1 MNLKRCEKGHFY
13 DGDRYASCPH
23 CGAAAGASDDS
34 TTVAMRPVNGSE
46 NVTMDLYSGGGVAED
61 DAVTVQHI
69 ATDSDVTQKRQEP
82 VEVLPMEP
90 VRPQPSAAAPV
101 QSLPDDD
108 VPTRR
113 YYEEA
118 IATPVKAEPVVGWLV
133 CTKGEYFGQSFTL
146 KSGRNFIGRGRD
158 MDICLEGERS
168 VSRDRHAVI
177 VYEPKERMFLAQ
189 AGDAREL
196 FYVNDDVVLD
206 HVVLKAN
213 DIISLGKVD
222 LMIIPCCTKEFAW
235 EDLEKKENG
244 QS

>member
-1 MNLKRCEKGHFY
+1 M
-13 DGDRYASCPH
+13 
-23 CGAAAGASDDS
+23 
-34 TTVAMRPVNGSE
+34 
-46 NVTMDLYSGGGVAED
+46 
-61 DAVTVQHI
+61 QHI

>member
-1 MNLKRCEKGHFY
+1 
-13 DGDRYASCPH
+13 
-23 CGAAAGASDDS
+23 
-34 TTVAMRPVNGSE
+34 
-46 NVTMDLYSGGGVAED
+46 
-61 DAVTVQHI
+61 
-69 ATDSDVTQKRQEP
+69 
-82 VEVLPMEP
+82 MEP

>member
-1 MNLKRCEKGHFY
+1 MNLKRCPKGHFY
-13 DGDRYASCPH
+13 DGEKFASCPH
-23 CGAAAGASDDS
+23 CVPGAAASDDAQ
-34 TTVAMRPVNGSE
+34 TVAMRPISGSE
-46 NVTMDLYSGGGVAED
+46 NVTTDFGGSAIGD

-69 ATDSDVTQKRQEP
+69 STDNDETQKRQDPAVVPSFAGAMVSEP
-82 VEVLPMEP
+82 VTTPGPVHELPE
-90 VRPQPSAAAPV
+90 
-101 QSLPDDD
+101 DDM
-108 VPTRR
+108 PTRR
-113 YYEEA
+113 YYDDTLS
-118 IATPVKAEPVVGWLV
+118 TPVKSEPVVGWLV
-133 CTKGEYFGQSFTL
+133 CTKGQYFGQSFTL
-146 KSGRNFIGRGRD
+146 KSGRNFIGRGQD
-158 MDICLEGERS
+158 MDICLEGEIS

-206 HVVLKAN
+206 HVVLKPN